1 MEFIKPFHVI
11 LDEIDG
17 DKVLSKIE
25 FCGRVCYKSEELMTA
40 DSAKKFV
47 RSIIQSGHESVLE
60 HFSFSVR
67 FVVSRAIANEI
78 VRHRIASYSQESTR
92 YCNYKN
98 RGVEIVIPQNM
109 NDYYNYEWICGVAD
123 EAYKELLEN
132 GYKPEIARGILPL
145 DLKTEL
151 IMTTNLREWRHF
163 LKLRCDSHAHPEM
176 RRVTIPLLDELHTLI
191 PVVFDDIYASI
202 HNEANLDGNKEV

>member
-17 DKVLSKIE
+17 VKVLSKIE
-25 FCGRVCYKSEELMTA
+25 FCGRVCYKSEERMTA

-47 RSIIQSGHESVLE
+47 RGIIQSGHESVLE